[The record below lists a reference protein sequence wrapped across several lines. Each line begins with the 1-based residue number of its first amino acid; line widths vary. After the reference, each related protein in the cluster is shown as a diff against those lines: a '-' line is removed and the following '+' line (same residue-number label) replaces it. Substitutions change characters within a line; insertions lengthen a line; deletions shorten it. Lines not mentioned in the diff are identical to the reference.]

1 VRLSG
6 QPISAARTTPCQD
19 AAAGFGRHPA
29 AKSVSPF
36 SDDPAWL
43 KCTFHDESP
52 VTDFVRMALYKRCV
66 AASQSASVP
75 QDARTKAAH
84 GSVGSHAKVT
94 GASCVGVIDGKLSG
108 LQGMPKGDEDGV
120 SEEQTEQPA
129 GGGQAFN
136 VKRLWPIAVLIAGFI
151 LFFVTGLD
159 QYITFEA
166 LREHRTWLLEQVETN
181 ALITSLTFMVIYI
194 LVVAFSLPGGAIL
207 TIIGGFLF
215 GLVFGTTF
223 VVISATIGAT
233 ALFLVAKTTIGDALK
248 ARMGPWLQKMEQ
260 GFQEN
265 AFSYLLAM
273 RLIPLFPFF
282 VVNLVPAFLGVQLKT
297 YFLATLIGI
306 IPGSVV
312 FIQVGAGLGS
322 ILDSGKEFS
331 VSNILTLD
339 VILAL
344 CGLAILSLL
353 PILYKKLKGR
363 NTS

>member
-1 VRLSG
+1 
-6 QPISAARTTPCQD
+6 
-19 AAAGFGRHPA
+19 
-29 AKSVSPF
+29 
-36 SDDPAWL
+36 
-43 KCTFHDESP
+43 
-52 VTDFVRMALYKRCV
+52 
-66 AASQSASVP
+66 
-75 QDARTKAAH
+75 
-84 GSVGSHAKVT
+84 
-94 GASCVGVIDGKLSG
+94 
-108 LQGMPKGDEDGV
+108 MPNGDEDGL
-120 SEEQTEQPA
+120 SEEQTEKPA

-136 VKRLWPIAVLIAGFI
+136 VNRLWPIAVLIAGFI

-181 ALITSLTFMVIYI
+181 TLITSLTFMVIYI

-215 GLVFGTTF
+215 GLVLGTTF

-233 ALFLVAKTTIGDALK
+233 ALFLVAKTAIGDALK

-282 VVNLVPAFLGVQLKT
+282 VVNLVPAFLGVRLKT

-306 IPGSVV
+306 IPGSVIY
-312 FIQVGAGLGS
+312 IQVGAGLGS

-344 CGLAILSLL
+344 CGLALLSLL